1 MPTRVSL
8 PSLLSISCSLP
19 LFLSLCT
26 PFNLF
31 TPSDL
36 HSKSSLP
43 SGKIW
48 TPRGSKSQKP
58 IRLNTSCSHR
68 RLLAHWRL
76 ISNPPLLPLFPW
88 LSPGQWYQYIDE
100 QETGAACAIHGG
112 DYGDLLPVVLAA
124 VRHHGPAGH
133 LRSAW
138 PGHTRGEHHPV
149 SPGQDEYGH
158 QPGHL
163 CLHE

>member
-1 MPTRVSL
+1 MSFPASSTVHF
-8 PSLLSISCSLP
+8 LLA
-19 LFLSLCT
+19 LSLCVH
-26 PFNLF
+26 F
-31 TPSDL
+31 SI
-36 HSKSSLP
+36 SSPHLTCTLKAL
-43 SGKIW
+43 SHRGKIW
-48 TPRGSKSQKP
+48 MPRGSKSQKP

-76 ISNPPLLPLFPW
+76 ISNRPLLPLFPS
-88 LSPGQWYQYIDE
+88 LSPGQWYQCIDE
-100 QETGAACAIHGG
+100 KETGAACATHGG

-138 PGHTRGEHHPV
+138 PGHTWGEHHPV

-158 QPGHL
+158 QPNHL

>member
-1 MPTRVSL
+1 MTFKWDFRRRWRALVSTFLFNSLQRCTSVIFSPPQISIYCFSLSSKLLFMMRMMARLGASVSSLIRVLLRMSTRVSL

-68 RLLAHWRL
+68 RLLAH
-76 ISNPPLLPLFPW
+76 
-88 LSPGQWYQYIDE
+88 
-100 QETGAACAIHGG
+100 
-112 DYGDLLPVVLAA
+112 
-124 VRHHGPAGH
+124 
-133 LRSAW
+133 
-138 PGHTRGEHHPV
+138 
-149 SPGQDEYGH
+149 
-158 QPGHL
+158 
-163 CLHE
+163 